1 MRLRELHHYPRWLRT
16 SFKQT
21 VIPAKNTVI
30 PAQAG
35 IHRRTPVDSRL
46 RGNDII
52 EGYFMPLSGVF
63 IA

>member
-1 MRLRELHHYPRWLRT
+1 MRLRELRHYPRWLRT

-35 IHRRTPVDSRL
+35 IHRSAPVDSHL
-46 RGNDII
+46 RGNDEIM
-52 EGYFMPLSGVF
+52 GHFMLLAGVF